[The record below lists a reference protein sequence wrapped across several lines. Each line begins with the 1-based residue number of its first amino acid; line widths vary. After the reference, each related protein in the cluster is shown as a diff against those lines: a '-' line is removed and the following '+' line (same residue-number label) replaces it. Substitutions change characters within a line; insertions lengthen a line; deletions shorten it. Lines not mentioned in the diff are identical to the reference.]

1 MNKHNSGAS
10 KATAKKSKNTDK
22 KVVQDELTSFD
33 VRQAAQDAKKTFD
46 TFVIT
51 GKLPITK

>member
-10 KATAKKSKNTDK
+10 KATAKKSKNTHK
-22 KVVQDELTSFD
+22 KVVQDELTFFD
-33 VRQAAQDAKKTFD
+33 IRQAAQDGQKAFD

-51 GKLPITK
+51 GKLPIIK